1 MNRSVISLFLFSTAT
16 LFAIRS
22 LLFFNSE
29 VLMGI
34 MDNRAQ
40 TCTEMTAGFMP
51 ALFLFTS
58 YRAIFCARPT
68 AWAWWWCGSM
78 LASVAWLVLF
88 GVAFHH
94 PFTTPVVW
102 MLSVC
107 YATSV
112 TCIVAFVGR
121 AQAAHVTP
129 ADHLKRCPR
138 LRCGCGPT

>member
-1 MNRSVISLFLFSTAT
+1 MNRSVIGLFLFSTAT
-16 LFAIRS
+16 LVAIRS

-40 TCTEMTAGFMP
+40 TCTAMSASIW
-51 ALFLFTS
+51 ASLFLFAC

-68 AWAWWWCGSM
+68 AWAWCWCGSM

-88 GVAFHH
+88 GVMFHH

-112 TCIVAFVGR
+112 TCIVAFVSR
-121 AQAAHVTP
+121 RHA
-129 ADHLKRCPR
+129 
-138 LRCGCGPT
+138 CGNT